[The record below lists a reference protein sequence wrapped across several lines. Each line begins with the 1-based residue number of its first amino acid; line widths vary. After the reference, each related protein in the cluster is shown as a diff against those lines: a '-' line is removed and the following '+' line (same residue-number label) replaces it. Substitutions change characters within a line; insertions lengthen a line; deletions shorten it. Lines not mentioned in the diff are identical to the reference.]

1 MYKLREENERFC
13 KMYIEVILED
23 IDSKITSMYK

>member
-1 MYKLREENERFC
+1 MKGSVKC
-13 KMYIEVILED
+13 KD